1 MGDAGQGQDEE
12 ESSRAEVEEGFD
24 GMVVVGDDWAVFGVV
39 SLLGEAVGVRAEGG
53 FGRTLAELPRMSRE
67 GGDEGLESVAG

>member
-1 MGDAGQGQDEE
+1 
-12 ESSRAEVEEGFD
+12 
-24 GMVVVGDDWAVFGVV
+24 MVVVGDDWAVFGVV

-53 FGRTLAELPRMSRE
+53 FGRTLAEFPRMSRE